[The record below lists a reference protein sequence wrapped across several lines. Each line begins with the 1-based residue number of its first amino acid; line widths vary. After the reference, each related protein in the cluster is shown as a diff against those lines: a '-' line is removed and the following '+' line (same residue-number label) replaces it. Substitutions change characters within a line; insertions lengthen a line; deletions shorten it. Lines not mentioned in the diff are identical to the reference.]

1 MLNYKSQKTAL
12 LAAVAVMM
20 GAVAAT
26 ADPIRVN
33 VNGTPVNFSGMT
45 PMQTN
50 GSVLVPLRGV
60 FEAMGAS
67 VSYNADSKTINATK
81 GSSYVVLP
89 LGSTSATVNGVTQ
102 TLSQPARAVN
112 GTTLVPLRFVAQA
125 LGANVD
131 WQAASSTVQIQTQD
145 PHLATLPSPPGTGP
159 VTGQVTGIVTNA
171 NPPLITLRINGQNT
185 AVPLNSSTLIL
196 RSAPGEPGVQSPLSE
211 IRPGDQVTVQR
222 SGDGSAQSIVAN
234 YGQYKGTVKSIGRLA
249 DGSNVIT
256 LNDGTTVQ
264 LAQDAPVTMNGRTIT
279 LKEIMPDEKV
289 LIRTNPSSALG
300 YAVVVNPERGQNTP
314 VGDNNLPPNA
324 GFPGGIA
331 PQITAFQHNA
341 VHRVRGNGAIH
352 IEMRGTP
359 GGKASF
365 DIPGVASNIPLTEAS
380 PGRYAG
386 DYKVPADIAV
396 EGAAVIGKLTVGNQ
410 TAPLL
415 QANQTLSV
423 DSSAPKIGAFSPA
436 RSATVENDRPLIYAT
451 LNDASGTGV
460 DPNSV
465 KVSLDGKDVTAEATI
480 TPSFFNF
487 TPAQPLAAGAHE
499 VRVHVADQAGNVQS
513 AAWPFVVSSERLIT
527 HFDSTVPDGRAV
539 EAGSKLQFK
548 LAAKP
553 GGRAS
558 FSIGSLAKDIPMT
571 ESTPGVY
578 VGSYTVAR
586 GDNLSDAPVTAKFV
600 DGAGRTVTKA
610 LAKSIDIAAGAP
622 VTPTITTPAEG
633 GDVPTNMTVSG
644 KASPN
649 SIVRV
654 KVDYTSKALG
664 GLFGVNG
671 SAGTKDVTADANGNW
686 TASDLTLQTNS
697 LFTRDRDTTFT
708 VSATSVNAKGDE
720 SEPAVI
726 TVQGGK
732 AFAHRAN

>member
-1 MLNYKSQKTAL
+1 MQNYNTQRTAL

-20 GAVAAT
+20 GAMAAS

-33 VNGTPVNFSGMT
+33 VNGTPVNFAGT
-45 PMQTN
+45 APTEVN

-89 LGSTSATVNGVTQ
+89 LGSTSATVNGQTQ

-125 LGANVD
+125 LGGYVD

-145 PHLATLPSPPGTGP
+145 PHLAALPAPPGHGA
-159 VTGQVTGIVTNA
+159 VTGQVTGVVTNA
-171 NPPLITLRINGQNT
+171 DPPLITLRVNGDNT

-196 RSAPGEPGVQSPLSE
+196 RSEPGQPGVQSPLSE
-211 IRPGDQVTVQR
+211 IRAGDQVTVQR
-222 SGDGSAQSIVAN
+222 ASDGSAQSIIAT
-234 YGQYKGTVKSIGRLA
+234 YGQVHGTVKSIGRLA
-249 DGSNVIT
+249 DGSRVIT

-264 LAQDAPVTMNGRTIT
+264 LEQNAPVTMNGRTIT
-279 LKEIMPDEKV
+279 LKEVMPDEHV
-289 LIRTNPSSALG
+289 LVRTNPSNSLG
-300 YAVVVNPERGQNTP
+300 YAVVVNPEHGQNQP
-314 VGDNNLPPNA
+314 VGDNNFPPGA
-324 GFPGGIA
+324 GYPVGSG
-331 PQITAFQHNA
+331 PQITSFTHNGGREMRMGGVLHA
-341 VHRVRGNGAIH
+341 
-352 IEMRGTP
+352 EMRGTP
-359 GGKASF
+359 GGTATF
-365 DIPGVASNIPLTEAS
+365 DIPGVASGIPLAETS
-380 PGRYAG
+380 PGHYTG
-386 DYKVPADIAV
+386 DYKIPSDIAV
-396 EGAAVIGKLTVGNQ
+396 SGAAVIGKLTQGDK

-415 QANQTLSV
+415 QASQTLSV
-423 DSSAPKIGAFSPA
+423 DSTPPKIGAYSPS

-451 LNDASGTGV
+451 LSDASGTGV

-465 KVSLDGKDVTAEATI
+465 RITLDGKDVTSDATI

-487 TPAQPLAAGAHE
+487 KPQQALAPGQHE
-499 VRVHVADQAGNVQS
+499 VRVRVADQAGNIQN
-513 AAWPFVVSSERLIT
+513 AEWPFVVSDERLISA
-527 HFDSTVPDGRAV
+527 FDSSVPGGQAID
-539 EAGSKLQFK
+539 AGSKLQFK

-558 FSIGSLAKDIPMT
+558 FSIGSLAKDLPMT
-571 ESTPGVY
+571 ESSPGVY

-586 GDNLSDAPVTAKFV
+586 GDNLKDAPVTAKFV

-610 LAKSIDIAAGAP
+610 LATGIDIAAGAP
-622 VTPTITTPAEG
+622 VTPTILTPADG
-633 GDVPTNMTVSG
+633 GDVPKNMTVSG

-649 SIVRV
+649 ATVRV

-671 SAGTKDVTADANGNW
+671 SAGTKDVTADAHGNW

-697 LFTRDRDTTFT
+697 LFTSDRDTTFT
-708 VSATSVNAKGDE
+708 VSATSVSPNGDE
-720 SEPAVI
+720 SQPATI

-732 AFAHRAN
+732 AYAHRAN